1 MTCSFYK
8 VQDNMS
14 LHPFFYMMG
23 GVIIA
28 TTRLIAM
35 HQNKGKSIADCLADR
50 TDYAKNPNKTNEGEL
65 LSSYKCDP
73 KTVQGEFML
82 SKRQYDDITGR
93 KQASNVIAY
102 QIRQAFKPGEI
113 TPELAN
119 KIGYELGMSFT
130 KGNHAFIV
138 ATHIDK
144 AHIHSH
150 IIFNSTTL
158 DCTKKFRD
166 FKRSGMALAK
176 ISDRLCL
183 ENGLSIIENPKRS
196 KGHYGKWLGDK
207 KSPSH
212 SDKLRQTIDEMLA
225 KKPKIFDDFLQL
237 MQDTGYEIKS
247 GKHYAFK
254 SEEQKKFIRLRSLG
268 EGYSEDEIKAIIEG
282 KAPQREV
289 KKSSDKQTQQKGK
302 SVNLLVDIQAK
313 LQQGKGKGYEQWAKI
328 FNLKQM
334 AQTVNFLQEHKLLA
348 YSDLEERA
356 KKCTATFDELNTQ
369 IKTAEKRMAEIQ
381 VLKKHI
387 YNYAKTRDIYTAYR
401 KAGYS
406 KKFYEEYRA
415 ELTLHKAAK
424 TAFDNLDIKKLPT
437 IKTLQAEYVELLSQ
451 KKKGYRQYHTAKK
464 EMQDILTAKAN
475 IDRLLGLEQ
484 EQKEKEKSQE
494 QR

>member
-1 MTCSFYK
+1 
-8 VQDNMS
+8 
-14 LHPFFYMMG
+14 
-23 GVIIA
+23 
-28 TTRLIAM
+28 M

-50 TDYAKNPNKTNEGEL
+50 TDYAKNPDKTKDGEL
-65 LSSYKCDP
+65 LSSYQCDP
-73 KTVQGEFML
+73 RTVQAEFML
-82 SKRQYDDITGR
+82 SKRQYNDITGR
-93 KQASNVIAY
+93 VQTSNVIAY
-102 QIRQAFKPGEI
+102 QTRQSFKPGEI

-130 KGNHAFIV
+130 KGKHAFIV

-144 AHIHSH
+144 SHIHNH

-166 FKRSGMALAK
+166 FLGSGRAIAK
-176 ISDRLCL
+176 ISDRICL

-207 KSPSH
+207 KPLSH
-212 SDKLRQTIDEMLA
+212 SDKLRQTIDEVLT
-225 KKPKIFDDFLQL
+225 KKPKTFDEFLQL
-237 MQDTGYEIKS
+237 MQEAGYEIKS

-254 SEEQKKFIRLRSLG
+254 RVITSQGDVEQKKFIRLRSLG
-268 EGYSEDEIKAIIEG
+268 EGYFEDELKAIIEG
-282 KAPQREV
+282 KALQREV
-289 KKSSDKQTQQKGK
+289 KKSFTKQSKRQEK
-302 SVNLLVDIQAK
+302 SINLLVDIQAK

-348 YSDLEERA
+348 YSDLEEKA
-356 KKCTATFDELNTQ
+356 KKCTTTFDELNTQ

-381 VLKKHI
+381 VMKTHI
-387 YNYAKTRDIYTAYR
+387 INYAKTRDIYTDYR

-406 KKFYEEYRA
+406 KKFYEEHRA
-415 ELTLHKAAK
+415 DLVLHKAAK
-424 TAFDNLDIKKLPT
+424 AAFDELGVKKLPT
-437 IKTLQAEYVELLSQ
+437 VKSLQAEYTDLLSG
-451 KKKGYRQYHTAKK
+451 KKKAYGQYHAAKK

-484 EQKEKEKSQE
+484 EQKEKEEIKTTQN
-494 QR
+494 R

>member
-1 MTCSFYK
+1 
-8 VQDNMS
+8 
-14 LHPFFYMMG
+14 
-23 GVIIA
+23 
-28 TTRLIAM
+28 M

-50 TDYAKNPNKTNEGEL
+50 TDYAKNPDKTNDGKL
-65 LSSYKCDP
+65 LSSYQCDP
-73 KTVQGEFML
+73 RTVQGEFML

-93 KQASNVIAY
+93 QQASNVIAY
-102 QIRQAFKPGEI
+102 QLRQAFKPGEI
-113 TPELAN
+113 SPELAN

-138 ATHIDK
+138 ATHIDR
-144 AHIHSH
+144 AHIHNH

-166 FKRSGMALAK
+166 FLGSGRAIAK
-176 ISDRLCL
+176 ISDRICL
-183 ENGLSIIENPKRS
+183 ENNLSIIENPKRS
-196 KGHYGKWLGDK
+196 KGHYGKWLGDNK
-207 KSPSH
+207 PLSH

-225 KKPKIFDDFLQL
+225 EKPKTFDKFLQL
-237 MQDTGYEIKS
+237 MQSTGYEIKN

-254 SEEQKKFIRLRSLG
+254 RVVTSQGDVEQKKFIRLRSLG
-268 EGYSEDEIKAIIEG
+268 KGYSEDEIKAIIEG
-282 KAPQREV
+282 ESPQRDV
-289 KKSSDKQTQQKGK
+289 KKSSAKQSKRQGK

-348 YSDLEERA
+348 YTDLEDKA

-369 IKTAEKRMAEIQ
+369 IKTAEKRIAEIQ
-381 VLKKHI
+381 ALKKHI
-387 YNYAKTRDIYTAYR
+387 FNYAKTRDIYTDYR

-406 KKFYEEYRA
+406 KKFYEEHRA
-415 ELTLHKAAK
+415 DLTLHKAAK
-424 TAFDNLDIKKLPT
+424 AAFEELGVKKLPT
-437 IKTLQAEYVELLSQ
+437 IKALQAECDELFSV
-451 KKKGYRQYHTAKK
+451 KNKAYSKYHTAKK

-475 IDRLLGLEQ
+475 IDRLLGMEQ
-484 EQKEKEKSQE
+484 EQKEKEKSQD

>member
-1 MTCSFYK
+1 MT
-8 VQDNMS
+8 
-14 LHPFFYMMG
+14 G

-28 TTRLIAM
+28 TTRLISM
-35 HQNKGKSIADCLADR
+35 HQNKGKTIAACLADR
-50 TDYAKNPNKTNEGEL
+50 TDYVKNPDKTNDDEL
-65 LSSYKCDP
+65 LSSYQCDP
-73 KTVQGEFML
+73 RTVQGEFML

-102 QIRQAFKPGEI
+102 QIRQAFKPGGI

-144 AHIHSH
+144 AHIHNH
-150 IIFNSTTL
+150 IIFNSTSL

-166 FKRSGMALAK
+166 FLGSGRAIAK
-176 ISDRLCL
+176 ISDRICL

-196 KGHYGKWLGDK
+196 KEHYGKWLGDNK
-207 KSPSH
+207 PLSH
-212 SDKLRQTIDEMLA
+212 SDKLRQTIDEALVQ
-225 KKPKIFDDFLQL
+225 KPKTFDEFLQF
-237 MQDTGYEIKS
+237 MQSAGYEIKS

-254 SEEQKKFIRLRSLG
+254 SAEQKKFIRLRSLG
-268 EGYSEDEIKAIIEG
+268 AGYSEDEIKEIIND
-282 KAPQREV
+282 KVPKREV
-289 KKSSDKQTQQKGK
+289 KKSTAKQPKRQEK

-313 LQQGKGKGYEQWAKI
+313 LQQGKGKDYEQWAKI

-334 AQTVNFLQEHKLLA
+334 SQTVNFLQKHKLLA
-348 YSDLEERA
+348 YADLEEKA

-387 YNYAKTRDIYTAYR
+387 INYAKTKAIYTNYR

-406 KKFYEEYRA
+406 KKFYEEHRA

-424 TAFDNLDIKKLPT
+424 TAFEELGVKKLHT
-437 IKTLQAEYVELLSQ
+437 IKALQAECDELFSE
-451 KKKGYRQYHTAKK
+451 KNKAYSKYHIARK

-484 EQKEKEKSQE
+484 EQKAKEKSQE
-494 QR
+494 QRSAEL